1 MSAVNT
7 FMTNALQL
15 QQLVS
20 STWQLVH
27 GSSKNQEESRAEWK
41 RAVGSVCVSVLA
53 FAGILVPLP
62 IRFSKA
68 RLPGDQ
74 TCR

>member
-20 STWQLVH
+20 STWQSVH
-27 GSSKNQEESRAEWK
+27 GSSENRKESRAEWK
-41 RAVGSVCVSVLA
+41 RAVGSVPVSVLA
-53 FAGILVPLP
+53 
-62 IRFSKA
+62 S
-68 RLPGDQ
+68 
-74 TCR
+74 